1 LLSILAFQADL
12 TRRPRKSMRKPRP
25 FRSAVSQRRQRRG
38 GLTVE
43 MVLVVVVLAIV
54 TVAVVQF
61 GVFYA
66 NAQQVAL
73 AARVGGIEASET
85 PDLPVA
91 GSVPTNI
98 VDAIRHQLES
108 SNIAFCEIRLEHNIL
123 PPGPP
128 PPPPPYVL
136 TTSEPGCTCPPK
148 TPLVSPPLAGA
159 QYVRLTVCVPLDQVF
174 PKQISFFGTQ
184 LFDSTKTYEHTTVF
198 RYEL

>member
-1 LLSILAFQADL
+1 MA
-12 TRRPRKSMRKPRP
+12 RPRP
-25 FRSAVSQRRQRRG
+25 FCSARKRRQRRG

-54 TVAVVQF
+54 TVAIVQF

-66 NAQQVAL
+66 NAQQVAM
-73 AARVGGIEASET
+73 AARVGGLEASQT
-85 PDLPVA
+85 ANLPVA
-91 GSVPTNI
+91 GVVPDNV

-108 SNIAFCEIRLEHNIL
+108 SNIDFCEIRLEHNVVPG

-128 PPPPPYVL
+128 PPPPPYEL
-136 TTSEPGCTCPPK
+136 ITSEPGCSCPPK
-148 TPLVSPPLAGA
+148 TPLVSPPFPGHE
-159 QYVRLTVCVPLDQVF
+159 YVRVTVCVPLDQVF

-184 LFDSTKTYEHTTVF
+184 LFDPTKTYEHTTVF

>member
-1 LLSILAFQADL
+1 M
-12 TRRPRKSMRKPRP
+12 PKPRR
-25 FRSAVSQRRQRRG
+25 FRSAANQRQRRG

-54 TVAVVQF
+54 TVAIVQF

-73 AARVGGIEASET
+73 AARVGGLEASQT
-85 PDLPVA
+85 PNLPAA
-91 GSVPTNI
+91 GTVPTNI

-108 SNIAFCEIRLEHNIL
+108 SNIDFCEIRLEHNVI

-128 PPPPPYVL
+128 APPPPLYVL
-136 TTSEPGCTCPPK
+136 ITSEPGCTCPPK
-148 TPLVSPPLAGA
+148 TPLVSPPVAGHE
-159 QYVRLTVCVPLDQVF
+159 YVRVTVCVPLDQVF

-184 LFDSTKTYEHTTVF
+184 LFDPTKTYEHTTVF